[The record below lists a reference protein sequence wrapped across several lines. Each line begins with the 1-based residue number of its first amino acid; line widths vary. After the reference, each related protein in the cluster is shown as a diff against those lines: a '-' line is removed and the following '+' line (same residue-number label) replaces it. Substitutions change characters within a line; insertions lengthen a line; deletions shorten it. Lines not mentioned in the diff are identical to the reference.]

1 MSIFCAIPYNLIL
14 YRVLEL
20 MDSKFTDED
29 FFELLEKV
37 KQKKLDELFEEP
49 SSYEDELDDD

>member
-1 MSIFCAIPYNLIL
+1 
-14 YRVLEL
+14 VLEL